1 MRDGW
6 TPKVPSLQT
15 CSRFCLATGR
25 PLVAVA
31 SWLARRAPRWFG
43 LAKRGY
49 ANYLAVPANTAMGI
63 RIVEVAA
70 DSSRVVIR
78 LKDRRKNH
86 NAAGTVHGGVLFAL
100 AETVHGMAVLWQFS
114 PLAHRMFT
122 KTAHLEFVAPGRGE
136 LRVEYGLSR
145 ELLDRIRR
153 DLAGPGRTEIRAES
167 CVRDRRG
174 ALVAKLSAT
183 YVVLR
188 RTR

>member
-15 CSRFCLATGR
+15 CSRFCLATSR

-31 SWLARRAPRWFG
+31 SWLARRAPRWFD

-78 LKDRRKNH
+78 LKDRRKNQ

-122 KTAHLEFVAPGRGE
+122 KTAHLEFLAPGRGE

-145 ELLDRIRR
+145 ALLDRIRR
-153 DLAGPGRTEIRAES
+153 DLAQGRAEVRAES

>member
-1 MRDGW
+1 MKP
-6 TPKVPSLQT
+6 TPESSARL
-15 CSRFCLATGR
+15 LA
-25 PLVAVA
+25 AVA
-31 SWLARRAPRWFG
+31 SWLARRAPLWFDR
-43 LAKRGY
+43 AKRGY

-78 LKDRRKNH
+78 LKDRRKNQ

-114 PLAHRMFT
+114 PLVHRMFT
-122 KTAHLEFVAPGRGE
+122 KTAYLEFLAPGRGE

-145 ELLDRIRR
+145 ELLDQIKR
-153 DLAGPGRTEIRAES
+153 DLAGQGRAEVRAES
-167 CVRDRRG
+167 SVRDKNG

-188 RTR
+188 RATPSPLNP